1 MQLRKIVMDLVRYF
15 QLLEAQGVTPAVYEA
30 FASSSGGESLELQMH
45 RVAQMEL
52 ANAYRVYRDL
62 LIKYN
67 VTSWDG
73 LVLEMLTKVDQPS
86 LPETAEFLNAIMQG
100 FTDLVVDDLQA
111 MTPAMV
117 QLLAHLR
124 GSPLIQSSA
133 SFSHVLQP
141 TEECPRA
148 QLLEQMLAKHYDIA
162 TTKRVVGDADQEM
175 LLQGATLEIRQSAF
189 KILDRSKNDSMPT
202 SPAISCLEFYTV
214 TDEERAVV
222 QDISDRLKSHQ
233 SPQEIA
239 VLCATYADA
248 ERMTQCLCSQGIP
261 VSNRSYGFASKR
273 GTHLFDE
280 VRYS

>member
-15 QLLEAQGVTPAVYEA
+15 QLLEAQGVTPAAYEA
-30 FASSSGGESLELQMH
+30 FASSTGGDSLELQMQ

-73 LVLEMLTKVDQPS
+73 LVLEMLTKINEPS
-86 LPETAEFLNAIMQG
+86 LPETAEFLNAITQG

-141 TEECPRA
+141 TDECPRA

-162 TTKRVVGDADQEM
+162 TINSVAGGNADQE
-175 LLQGATLEIRQSAF
+175 LVQGAALEIRQSAL
-189 KILDRSKNDSMPT
+189 KILDRSKNDSVPT
-202 SPAISCLEFYTV
+202 SLAISCLEFSTV

-222 QDISDRLKSHQ
+222 QDISDRLKAHP

-248 ERMTQCLCSQGIP
+248 ERMTQCLRSQGIP
-261 VSNRSYGFASKR
+261 LSDRSYGFASKS
-273 GTHLFDE
+273 GIHLFDE